1 MIWRE
6 CRIAYKK
13 NILCE
18 EEMESNTTNRKKNI
32 LTLFFVLAM
41 TLAIPSLVFIFS
53 GSDGETVTCSDISL
67 PSIDPS
73 SNYVGGVN
81 SPSVITASSEA
92 LNTIQTTFG
101 LQFAQPF
108 YATDT
113 NNDSI
118 ADTFTDPSHLLT
130 LVRVVNVSGNA
141 SFLLSTGNDTIPE
154 FFWDTNA
161 NKTVLLTFTPVLLT
175 ETWIDPESQ
184 EIFIVANVE
193 KTNWVYIKIIDPYP
207 HDKYPSY
214 TLNVTTT
221 NDRNI
226 SSNMIWRENGSIS
239 ILDDPSAQ
247 YILIYGY
254 TILPPVINPMDGTIL
269 HIARPTITITFF
281 EETIPA
287 IATFG
292 NNDILD
298 QLTTT
303 DQKTFIFTPLSD
315 LVDGTYT
322 LSLLVADAEGNT
334 LTSTSTYTIN
344 ITKTPT
350 GGIPWI
356 PVTCIAILLII
367 LVIIF
372 ILRKRLII

>member
-6 CRIAYKK
+6 CKRAYKK

-18 EEMESNTTNRKKNI
+18 EEMENNPTNRKKNI
-32 LTLFFVLAM
+32 LTLFIVLAM
-41 TLAIPSLVFIFS
+41 ILAIPSLVFIFS
-53 GSDGETVTCSDISL
+53 GLDSKTATYSDISL
-67 PSIDPS
+67 QAIDQS
-73 SNYVGGVN
+73 SNYVGEVN
-81 SPSVITASSEA
+81 SHSVITASSEA
-92 LNTIQTTFG
+92 LNMIQTTFG

-207 HDKYPSY
+207 PDKYPSY
-214 TLNVTTT
+214 TLSVTTT

-303 DQKTFIFTPLSD
+303 DQKTFVFTPPSD

-322 LSLLVADAEGNT
+322 LSLLVSDNDGNT

-350 GGIPWI
+350 GGIPWL
-356 PVTCIAILLII
+356 PVTCIAIVLII

>member
-1 MIWRE
+1 MR
-6 CRIAYKK
+6 
-13 NILCE
+13 E
-18 EEMESNTTNRKKNI
+18 EEMENNPTNRKKNI
-32 LTLFFVLAM
+32 LTLFIVLSM
-41 TLAIPSLVFIFS
+41 ILTIPSIVFMIS
-53 GSDGETVTCSDISL
+53 GSDSKTATCSDVSL
-67 PSIDPS
+67 QAIDQS
-73 SNYVGGVN
+73 SRYVGGIN

-92 LNTIQTTFG
+92 LNLIQTTFG

-130 LVRVVNVSGNA
+130 LIRIVNVSGNA

-154 FFWDTNA
+154 FLWDTNG
-161 NKTVLLTFTPVLLT
+161 NKTILLTYTSVLLT

-193 KTNWVYIKIIDPYP
+193 KTDWVYLKIIDPYP
-207 HDKYPSY
+207 PDKYPGY
-214 TLNVTTT
+214 TLTITTT
-221 NDRNI
+221 DDRII
-226 SSNMIWRENGSIS
+226 SSSMIWRENGSIYV
-239 ILDDPSAQ
+239 LDDPSAQ

-281 EETIPA
+281 EETNPA

-298 QLTTT
+298 RLTTT
-303 DQKTFIFTPLSD
+303 DQKTFTFTPPSD

-334 LTSTSTYTIN
+334 LTSTSTYTII

-350 GGIPWI
+350 GGIPWL
-356 PVTCIAILLII
+356 PVTCIAIVLVI